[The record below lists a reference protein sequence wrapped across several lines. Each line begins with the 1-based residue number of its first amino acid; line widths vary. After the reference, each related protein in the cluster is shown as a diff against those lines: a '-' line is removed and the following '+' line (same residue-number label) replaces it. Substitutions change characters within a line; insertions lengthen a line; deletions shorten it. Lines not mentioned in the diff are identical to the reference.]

1 MAPSSW
7 HLLKKTLLAQEVF
20 EAVMTL
26 KIILS
31 LTELKVDFT
40 RQDRYEVGEIHTLLP
55 TLSQGSPQIIHRFS
69 PGYENK
75 NGANR

>member
-7 HLLKKTLLAQEVF
+7 HLLKKTLLVQEVF

-40 RQDRYEVGEIHTLLP
+40 RQDR
-55 TLSQGSPQIIHRFS
+55 
-69 PGYENK
+69 
-75 NGANR
+75 